1 MLKMIVGIF
10 LRHIKTY
17 KGINFI
23 PLSDGEKFCGLVGN
37 NGIGKSTV
45 LEALDKIFLQN
56 KEWNINLSHN
66 KSQGDANIPYIVPIF
81 LIEKAKIQFN
91 EKELELINVIDKAIK
106 KVSAQNLPPRFSGA
120 KETVNHIKR
129 IVESI
134 DNIDEFFLIPLGI
147 TYSGKKT
154 FSVFTN
160 YFTEELKDFI
170 EDINAPSNGEEIE
183 LDLAILDEIFVKVI
197 DIYRYIYI
205 PRELSAEEFS
215 KLHNKQFEF
224 LMGKSLH
231 QTLNETISP
240 DAVRRINE
248 ALDGIVSSIATD
260 LKTYEYRTKS
270 DVRQRKLQKDDINN
284 LIIEAYFN
292 IRSMHVKVKDDSSI
306 AITKLSSGEK
316 QKAILDIANSL
327 LKKNSENNSE
337 KYIIFGFDEPESSL
351 HISACFDM
359 FQDLYETTKYCSQVL
374 FTTHWYGYIPSVLE
388 GNTVILSRDQNDTH
402 AFDFINISKYREE
415 TKILK
420 ESSRNQLPISIQL
433 KSINDLVQAIIYGS
447 MSDNPFCWLICEGSS
462 EKIYLSY
469 FLDELVQDKRLRILP
484 VGGYS
489 EVKKLYNHL
498 SIAFEDFK
506 NEMKGK
512 VFLLCD
518 TDDKLESDTSHIK
531 QDSQHPKLKYR
542 RLIVD
547 ENKESVQL
555 VEVNSNIAAKPTV
568 LEDVLNGLTFI
579 KTLDFFKDDNPELN
593 SIIYETNRIDVQGKE
608 FYPSA
613 LSLKLS
619 VAEAKELKNF
629 FKKHNNDMKVIF
641 AKKYIDHVEDIKEIP
656 WINQIKEF
664 FS

>member
-1 MLKMIVGIF
+1 MIVGIF

-37 NGIGKSTV
+37 NGVGKSTV
-45 LEALDKIFLQN
+45 LEALEKIFLQN

-66 KSQGDANIPYIVPIF
+66 KSQGDANIPYIVPVF
-81 LIEKAKIQFN
+81 LIERNKIKFN
-91 EKELELINVIDKAIK
+91 EKELELVNVIDNALK
-106 KVSAQNLPPRFSGA
+106 KITAQNLPSRFAGA
-120 KETVNHIKR
+120 KETVQHIKR
-129 IVESI
+129 VQESV
-134 DNIDEFFLIPLGI
+134 DNTDDYFLIPLGI
-147 TYSGKKT
+147 TFNGKKT
-154 FSVFTN
+154 FGVFTS

-170 EDINAPSNGEEIE
+170 EGINTPIKESEEIE
-183 LDLAILDEIFVKVI
+183 LDLDILDDIYTKI
-197 DIYRYIYI
+197 LDIYRYIYI

-248 ALDGIVSSIATD
+248 ALDGIVSALATD
-260 LKTYEYRTKS
+260 LKTYEYKTKS

-292 IRSMHVKVKDDSSI
+292 IRSMHVKVKDNSSI

-327 LKKNSENNSE
+327 LKKNNDNNSE

-359 FQDLYETTKYCSQVL
+359 FQDLYETTHYCSQVL
-374 FTTHWYGYIPSVLE
+374 FTTHWYGYIPSVID
-388 GNTVILSRDQNDTH
+388 GNTVILTRDSQDNH
-402 AFDFINISKYREE
+402 AFDFINIEKYRED

-420 ESSRNQLPISIQL
+420 DISQNKLPINIQL

-447 MSDNPFCWLICEGSS
+447 MSENPFNWLICEGSS

-469 FLDELVQDKRLRILP
+469 FLDDLIGGKRLRILP

-506 NEMKGK
+506 NEMRGK

-518 TDDKLESDTSHIK
+518 TDDKLEANTNHIK
-531 QDSQHPKLKYR
+531 NDAQHPKLKYR
-542 RLIVD
+542 RLIIN
-547 ENKESVQL
+547 ENNESADL
-555 VEVNSNIAAKPTV
+555 VEVNSIVASKSTV
-568 LEDVLNGLTFI
+568 LEDVLNGATFI
-579 KTLDFFKDDNPELN
+579 DTLEDLRKEYPELDK
-593 SIIYETNRIDVQGKE
+593 IISESNRVDMAQHKY
-608 FYPSA
+608 YPSS

-619 VAEAKELKNF
+619 VPENRELKNF
-629 FKKHNNDMKVIF
+629 FKKHSNHMKVIF
-641 AKKYIDHVEDIKEIP
+641 ALKYLQNVKNKEEIP
-656 WINQIKEF
+656 WVNEIRSF
-664 FS
+664 FNT

>member
-608 FYPSA
+608 LYPSA